1 MDGQSRTSPKD
12 AGADEVSSAP
22 VIARILTPAMVG
34 PFATDLTPTCQAV
47 VASGDDGNVAA
58 NVLDGDLNT
67 RWSASG
73 DGQWIQFCLNET
85 VSVSGVKIAFYS
97 GNVRTS
103 TFDVLVGNDGVNW
116 TTAAAGLV
124 SSGTSLSLQTFS
136 FTPKSGKYVR
146 IVGHGNSVNAW
157 NSYSEVEIQTGSSA
171 RMNVTHGV
179 DASLSL
185 NSYPNPFNGHATI
198 SFNLEKAGVV
208 SLAVY
213 DINGKRVKMLVNGHL
228 EAGAYNIPFDAGS
241 KPTGTYIL
249 SLNYNGKVTVKKI
262 QKL

>member
-1 MDGQSRTSPKD
+1 
-12 AGADEVSSAP
+12 
-22 VIARILTPAMVG
+22 MVG
-34 PFATDLTPTCQAV
+34 PFASDLTPACQAV
-47 VASGDDGNVAA
+47 IASGDDGNVAA

-73 DGQWIQFCLNET
+73 NGQWIQFCLNET
-85 VSVSGVKIAFYS
+85 ASVSGVQIAFYS

-103 TFDVLVGNDGVNW
+103 TFDVLVGNDTVNW

-157 NSYSEVEIQTGSSA
+157 NSYAEVEIQTGSAA
-171 RMNVTHGV
+171 RMKVTNN
-179 DASLSL
+179 ASSSL

-198 SFNLEKAGVV
+198 SFSLEKAGVV

-213 DINGKRVKMLVNGHL
+213 DINGKQVKMLVNKRL

-249 SLNYNGKVTVKKI
+249 SLNYNGKVSVKKI